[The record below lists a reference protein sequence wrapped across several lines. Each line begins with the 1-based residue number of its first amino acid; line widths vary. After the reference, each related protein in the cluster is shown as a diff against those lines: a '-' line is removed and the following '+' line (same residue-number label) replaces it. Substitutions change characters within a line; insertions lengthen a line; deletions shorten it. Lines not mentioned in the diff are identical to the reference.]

1 MAGCTAAWQL
11 SAAST
16 RLAQASRAAV
26 LFRSCYPFCAKHAEP
41 QFLRKVPR
49 KVALG
54 PVFPTAQ
61 RAADLGGWQRS
72 PAACLWLALPPLS
85 PFIVWILSLML
96 PPSAKNRMEM
106 NYSAI
111 AAAFLQLENR

>member
-1 MAGCTAAWQL
+1 MC
-11 SAAST
+11 
-16 RLAQASRAAV
+16 
-26 LFRSCYPFCAKHAEP
+26 
-41 QFLRKVPR
+41 KVPQ
-49 KVALG
+49 KVVLG

-61 RAADLGGWQRS
+61 RAAEPGGWQRS
-72 PAACLWLALPPLS
+72 PAACLWLALSLLS